1 MAGGEVRGAMHNFK
15 KLTVWQK
22 SIDLATSVYKI
33 TRSYPS
39 SERFGITSQI
49 RRSVVSISSNIAEA
63 SGRFGDK
70 EFRYH
75 LHVAYASSLELETQF
90 IISRNLDYLNE
101 SSYALLTRDLTEI
114 QKMLYTLVKI

>member
-1 MAGGEVRGAMHNFK
+1 MHNFK
-15 KLTVWQK
+15 KLVVWQK

-33 TRSYPS
+33 TRSYPPA
-39 SERFGITSQI
+39 ERFGITSQI

-70 EFRYH
+70 EFRYL

-90 IISRNLDYLNE
+90 IISRNLDYLKE
-101 SSYALLTRDLTEI
+101 SDFTQLSRYLSEI
-114 QKMLYTLVKI
+114 QKMLYTLVKKSI